1 MDIKKEQLIELI
13 TNHSFKDTITPQD
26 IPDLDLYMDQII
38 TLFENKLSSNKRN
51 DDDKILTKT
60 MVNNYAKDKLL
71 LPIKNK
77 KYSKE
82 NILILILIYNLKQS
96 LSIADIK
103 SITNKIFQCENTNIT
118 DLYEDYVRNSI
129 LDEENFI
136 KEVIEK
142 LNNDLSDEDYLLFIL
157 SLINK
162 SNMYKKLCEKL
173 IDNFLSSNEVK

>member
-13 TNHSFKDTITPQD
+13 TNTSFKDTIGSQD
-26 IPDLDLYMDQII
+26 IPDLDLYMDQVI

-103 SITNKIFQCENTNIT
+103 SITNKIFQCENTNIIK
-118 DLYEDYVRNSI
+118 LYEDYVRISI

-136 KEVIEK
+136 NEVVDK
-142 LNNDLSDEDYLLFIL
+142 LSNDLSEEDYLLFIL

-162 SNMYKKLCEKL
+162 SNMYKRLCEKL
-173 IDNFLSSNEVK
+173 IDNFSSSNETK